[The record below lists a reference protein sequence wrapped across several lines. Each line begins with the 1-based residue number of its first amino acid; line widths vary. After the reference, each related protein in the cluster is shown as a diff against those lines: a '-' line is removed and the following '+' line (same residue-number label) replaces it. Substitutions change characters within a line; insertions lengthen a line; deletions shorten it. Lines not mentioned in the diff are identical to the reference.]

1 MALYFIH
8 NDTPELSS
16 STVILILV
24 KYKIYNVTPLFRAML
39 GRYLQGKFEVLKK
52 TTKQNN
58 NKKQKQNRRA
68 VKLNMLECVSEHVQK
83 NRKKERK

>member
-8 NDTPELSS
+8 NDTPELSY

-24 KYKIYNVTPLFRAML
+24 KYKIYNVTPLFRAIL

-52 TTKQNN
+52 NK
-58 NKKQKQNRRA
+58 KKQKTKKKKKQQQQ
-68 VKLNMLECVSEHVQK
+68 QK
-83 NRKKERK
+83 SR